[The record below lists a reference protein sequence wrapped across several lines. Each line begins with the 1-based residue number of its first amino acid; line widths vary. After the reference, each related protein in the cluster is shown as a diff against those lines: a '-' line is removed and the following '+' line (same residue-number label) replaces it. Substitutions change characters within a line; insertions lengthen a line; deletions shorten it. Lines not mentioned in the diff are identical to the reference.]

1 MINPLSYLLYVLG
14 TNLYFLII
22 HFAALFNHKAKL
34 GIEGRNQI
42 FKKIRKSLKS
52 ESRKS
57 YWFHC
62 ASLGEFEQARP
73 IIEKLKAK
81 KSEVAIIITF
91 FSPSG
96 YEIKKNYNG
105 ADYIF
110 YLPFDTR
117 SNAERFINLIK
128 PEKVFFIKY
137 EFWYHYIN
145 TLNKLNIPT
154 YLVAAHF
161 TQNQIFFKWYGGFY
175 RDILHKFTFI
185 FTQFNE
191 DVSLLKSFGI
201 EHVQFTGDPR
211 FDRVYENAKHPK
223 EIPLIASFCHGKKV
237 IILGSSYQQE
247 EEMMAT
253 CIGSLSQDTCVVVA
267 PHEVSQNRLA
277 EIESS
282 FSKVACCRLSN
293 YNTDIN
299 CRILIIDNIGML
311 SNAYQYAHFAFVG
324 GGFGTKGLHNILE
337 PLAMGCFVI
346 TGPNNHL
353 KFPEIKMAISAKA
366 AAIVDDP
373 AQLMVSIKELA
384 STLNTKK
391 KFSQSQRF
399 IENNIG
405 ATEKILLIISK

>member
-1 MINPLSYLLYVLG
+1 MTNPVSYILYGLG
-14 TNLYFLII
+14 TKLYFLLI
-22 HFAALFNHKAKL
+22 HFAALFNHKAKQS
-34 GIEGRNQI
+34 IEGRKHI
-42 FKKIRKSLKS
+42 FEKIKNNLKS
-52 ESRKS
+52 EPRKS

-73 IIEKLKAK
+73 IIEKLKAQK
-81 KSEVAIIITF
+81 PEMAIIITF

-96 YEIKKNYNG
+96 YEIKKNYKG

-117 SNAERFINLIK
+117 SNAERFINLIN

-145 TLNKLNIPT
+145 TLHKLNIPT

-161 TQNQIFFKWYGGFY
+161 TQKQIFFRWYGGLY

-185 FTQFNE
+185 FTQFPE
-191 DVSLLKSFGI
+191 DVSLLKRIGI
-201 EHVQFTGDPR
+201 EHVKFTGDPR

-223 EIPLIASFCHGKKV
+223 ELPLIASFCKDKKV

-247 EEMMAT
+247 EDMMAT
-253 CIGSLSQDTCVVVA
+253 CIGSLPQDTVVVVA
-267 PHEVSQNRLA
+267 PHEVGQHRLV

-282 FSKVACCRLSN
+282 FSKFDCCRLSN
-293 YNTDIN
+293 YHPYIN

-353 KFPEIKMAISAKA
+353 KFPEIKLAIAANA
-366 AAIVDDP
+366 AAIVNDP
-373 AQLMVSIKELA
+373 TQLMATIKELT
-384 STLNTKK
+384 STIHTKK
-391 KFSQSQRF
+391 KFTQSQQF
-399 IENNIG
+399 IVNNIG
-405 ATEKILLIISK
+405 ATEKILLFI